1 MDRVARQEDP
11 TELHRQVLVNILQL
25 LQGVKHLQASGF
37 DLSQVSVEH
46 LVITEDRGFLQILP
60 HLYCSDSR
68 GRRNVGRDSCQSSD
82 SDSNFPPHLRSVTQQ
97 VGNLTKILLQN
108 GSLASSVSPLSRP
121 GERRSTTSNVVLPG
135 TKYSAAFKHIIRH
148 LETTPTLSVQDA
160 SQIIQCALWGPEDL
174 EDVGVD
180 DVSPYAALELWIE
193 MEQAKLVNSLAV
205 LASNDRLV
213 PFSFLKHQY
222 FASVTPQFLFNG
234 LKVLQRI

>member
-1 MDRVARQEDP
+1 MDRLSHQEDP
-11 TELHRQVLVNILQL
+11 SELHRQVLVNILQL
-25 LQGVKHLQASGF
+25 LHGIQHLQASGF
-37 DLSQVSVEH
+37 DLPHISAEH

-60 HLYCSDSR
+60 HLYCSDPR
-68 GRRNVGRDSCQSSD
+68 RWRNVGMDSSQSSD
-82 SDSNFPPHLRSVTQQ
+82 SDTNFSHQRRSITQQ
-97 VGNLTKILLQN
+97 VGNLIKLLLQN
-108 GSLASSVSPLSRP
+108 GILASTIAPLSRQ
-121 GERRSTTSNVVLPG
+121 GERRSTSSAIVVPA
-135 TKYSAAFKHIIRH
+135 TKYSAALKHIIRH
-148 LETTPTLSVQDA
+148 LETTPSLSAVEA
-160 SQIIQCALWGPEDL
+160 SHIIQCALWGPEDL

-222 FASVTPQFLFNG
+222 FASVTPQSLFSA